1 LGFQHQHQTDRT
13 RDGGAFAEYIIQL
26 FLRDTYANKIE
37 GHLGVIPMSSVHSL
51 DFILKRGVAEIIVE
65 ENFRRRLAAGKPL
78 RLKMGFDPSKPDLH
92 IGHAVGL
99 RKLRQLQ
106 ELGHTVVL
114 IVGDWTAQ
122 IGDPSGRDESR
133 VMLTPD
139 EVQANAKTYMDQ
151 FFTIVDRARTE
162 VRWQSEW
169 FGKFT
174 LADVFNLTAR
184 FTFADMMEH
193 ETFDKRV
200 KEGKPLSLMELMYPL
215 LQAYDSIA
223 IDADVEF
230 GGTDQKFNILAGR
243 QLQER
248 LGKTPQEVFLVPLL
262 VGTDGRKMSKS
273 FGNTIDL
280 KADPNDMYGKVMSL
294 VDEVIIEY
302 FRCVTDVPDAELVEM
317 ERALATH
324 SVNPRDLKMRLA
336 REIVA
341 QFHSAEAARA
351 AEAEFVKVF
360 QQREL
365 PSEMP
370 TFTLTSAM
378 PIIDLLVTTGLAS
391 SRSEA
396 RRLVQQGG
404 VKLNDTT
411 VDKVDAVIPANEAVL
426 RVGRRKF
433 LRLVAN

>member
-1 LGFQHQHQTDRT
+1 MPTL
-13 RDGGAFAEYIIQL
+13 
-26 FLRDTYANKIE
+26 
-37 GHLGVIPMSSVHSL
+37 SL
-51 DFILKRGVAEIIVE
+51 DNILKRGVAEIISAE
-65 ENFRRRLAAGKPL
+65 SLRARLNAGKPL

-92 IGHAVGL
+92 IGHAVGM

-106 ELGHTVVL
+106 DLGHTVVL

-133 VMLTPD
+133 TMLTP
-139 EVQANAKTYMDQ
+139 EQVRVNAQTYMDQ
-151 FFTIVDRARTE
+151 FFVIVDKYRTE

-174 LADVFNLTAR
+174 LADVFNLTSR

-200 KEGKPLSLMELMYPL
+200 KEGKPLSLMEMMYPL

-230 GGTDQKFNILAGR
+230 GGMDQKFNILQGR
-243 QLQER
+243 RLQTM
-248 LGKTPQEVFLVPLL
+248 LGKTPQEVFLVPLI

-273 FGNTIDL
+273 FGNTIDVR
-280 KADPNDMYGKVMSL
+280 AAPSDMYGKVMSL
-294 VDEVIIEY
+294 VDSVIVEY
-302 FRCVTDVPDAELVEM
+302 MTLVTDVTDAEIAETA
-317 ERALATH
+317 RAMQRG

-336 REIVA
+336 REIVT
-341 QFHSAEAARA
+341 QFYSADAARD

-365 PSEMP
+365 PTDMP
-370 TFTLTSAM
+370 TFTLKQDM
-378 PIIDLLVTTGLAS
+378 PIVDLMLAAELAP

-396 RRLVQQGG
+396 RRLITQGG
-404 VKLNDTT
+404 VRLDDATI
-411 VDKVDAVIPANEAVL
+411 DQVDAVIRVHAGVL

-433 LRLVAN
+433 VRLVAEK

>member
-1 LGFQHQHQTDRT
+1 
-13 RDGGAFAEYIIQL
+13 
-26 FLRDTYANKIE
+26 
-37 GHLGVIPMSSVHSL
+37 MSTLSL

-133 VMLTPD
+133 VMLTPA

-174 LADVFNLTAR
+174 LADVFNLTSR

-336 REIVA
+336 SEIVA
-341 QFHSAEAARA
+341 QFHGVEAARA

-378 PIIDLLVTTGLAS
+378 PIIDLLVTAGLAS

-404 VKLNDTT
+404 VRWNDTT
-411 VDKVDAVIPANEAVL
+411 IDKADAVIPQEEAVL

-433 LRLVAN
+433 VRLVAN